1 MNLEDINKKI
11 NSVKEEI
18 KLFDSNERKE
28 IKKNN
33 KILDEYILLFNKIR
47 DNIKEEILS
56 KYKDLIPDDKV
67 DINENKLLDC
77 LDRVK
82 YLSSNSFINKMGI
95 DKNLY
100 EIRYSLSIDVINDNI
115 SLLLDKFLQVGIN
128 LKKED
133 FKYSISVYK
142 YMSFYL
148 DNNNKLEFD
157 KLMKEMF
164 DSLYWECFNLVNY
177 IYLCFIYLLDKY
189 KDKFLLYIKNK
200 YSSSLGYDYEL
211 DNYYKLVIENN
222 MIINKSEY
230 NYYNKFLNGELRIED
245 YLDNSSIKKDIISK
259 FVDYDKYMEMNRE
272 DRLYFYNQIR
282 NVYYELCDY
291 LMLDKYSYLIK
302 KVREIYLNKNN
313 YLNNYSSFL
322 KSVKGLL
329 KKKESL
335 NKKLFYLY
343 SKINDKSSKR
353 LIGKYNKLFN
363 QVNSKIDEISKSY
376 DNYDEILVIDK
387 IIRELND
394 ESTYYDAFLVVVSNY
409 GYINSYMKDK
419 DGSYKELCDY
429 LYSPYLSICKSI
441 PFISDMDIES
451 KLDTKYDLFDIEVDL
466 SDKMKLKEDLEY
478 IIRLSYIDEYN
489 IDIDKFKLIFDID
502 KMFK

>member
-1 MNLEDINKKI
+1 MKLKDINKKI
-11 NSVKEEI
+11 DSIRNEI

-33 KILDEYILLFNKIR
+33 KIIDNYILELSKIR
-47 DNIKEEILS
+47 DNVLCEIECR
-56 KYKDLIPDDKV
+56 YKDLIPNDMV
-67 DINENKLLDC
+67 DIDEIEVLDL

-115 SLLLDKFLQVGIN
+115 SLLLDKFLQVGIK
-128 LKKED
+128 LSKDD

-142 YMSFYL
+142 YMSYYL
-148 DNNNKLEFD
+148 DNLGKLEFD

-189 KDKFLLYIKNK
+189 SDKFLLYVKNK

-211 DNYYKLVIENN
+211 DNYYKLVIRNN
-222 MIINKSEY
+222 MVINKSEY
-230 NYYNKFLNGELRIED
+230 NYYNKFLQGELRIED
-245 YLDNSSIKKDIISK
+245 YLSNSSIKKDIISK
-259 FVDYDKYMEMNRE
+259 FVDYDKYIEMNRE

-291 LMLDKYSYLIK
+291 LMLDRYSYLIK
-302 KVREIYLNKNN
+302 KVREIYLSKNS
-313 YLNNYSSFL
+313 YLNNYNSFL
-322 KSVKGLL
+322 KNIKGLL
-329 KKKESL
+329 KKKDSL

-343 SKINDKSSKR
+343 NKIDDKSSKR

-394 ESTYYDAFLVVVSNY
+394 ESSYYDAFLVVVSNY

-419 DGSYKELCDY
+419 DGSFKELMDY

-451 KLDTKYDLFDIEVDL
+451 KLDTKYDLFDIEVNL

-489 IDIDKFKLIFDID
+489 IDIDKFKLIFDVD
-502 KMFK
+502 KLFK

>member
-1 MNLEDINKKI
+1 MNLEDIKKKI

-56 KYKDLIPDDKV
+56 KYKDLIPN
-67 DINENKLLDC
+67 DIIDIDENKLLDC
-77 LDRVK
+77 LDRIR
-82 YLSSNSFINKMGI
+82 YLSLNNYINKMEI

-100 EIRYSLSIDVINDNI
+100 EIRYSLSLDSINNNI
-115 SLLLDKFLQVGIN
+115 SLLLDKFSQVGIN

-148 DNNNKLEFD
+148 DNNNKLEFN
-157 KLMKEMF
+157 KLIKEMF
-164 DSLYWECFNLVNY
+164 DSLYWECPNLVNY

-200 YSSSLGYDYEL
+200 YSATNGYDYEL
-211 DNYYKLVIENN
+211 DNYYKLVIKNN
-222 MIINKSEY
+222 EMINKNEY
-230 NYYNKFLNGELRIED
+230 ITYKKFLDGELRIDD
-245 YLDNSSIKKDIISK
+245 YLDSSSIKKEIISK
-259 FVDYDKYMEMNRE
+259 FVDYDKYMVMSRE
-272 DRLYFYNQIR
+272 DRLYFYDQIR
-282 NVYYELCDY
+282 NVYDELVDY
-291 LMLDKYSYLIK
+291 LLLEKYSYLIK
-302 KVREIYLNKNN
+302 RVKEIYLNKNN
-313 YLNNYSSFL
+313 YINNYNSFSKKV
-322 KSVKGLL
+322 KSLL
-329 KKKESL
+329 KKKDSL
-335 NKKLFYLY
+335 NNKLFYLY
-343 SKINDKSSKR
+343 NKINDKSSKR
-353 LIGKYNKLFN
+353 LVSKYNKLFN
-363 QVNSKIDEISKSY
+363 QVNNKIDEINNSY
-376 DNYDEILVIDK
+376 DNYDEILFINEVIN
-387 IIRELND
+387 RLND
-394 ESTYYDAFLVVVSNY
+394 DSTYYDAFLVMCSNY
-409 GYINSYMKDK
+409 GYVNSYMKDK
-419 DGSYKELCDY
+419 EGSYKELCDY

-441 PFISDMDIES
+441 PFVSDIDIES
-451 KLDTKYDLFDIEVDL
+451 KLDIKYDLFDMEVNL

-478 IIRLSYIDEYN
+478 IIRVSYFDEYN